1 MTDDETPTT
10 ALPTD
15 EETPTTALPT
25 DEEAPTTA
33 LPTDDAVSAEQPF
46 APASAPDPGRTG
58 PRPPASD
65 AVWSSSSLTP
75 APRQAPRRARP
86 FTLVWGLALLAV
98 GSLLIAISL
107 GTDIDLLTTGVVLLS
122 GLGLALLVLA
132 VLPSRGP
139 RRPGA

>member
-10 ALPTD
+10 TLPTD
-15 EETPTTALPT
+15 ET
-25 DEEAPTTA
+25 APTTA
-33 LPTDDAVSAEQPF
+33 LPTDDDVLAEQPF
-46 APASAPDPGRTG
+46 APASAPDPDRTG
-58 PRPPASD
+58 PRPPGGD

>member
-15 EETPTTALPT
+15 ET
-25 DEEAPTTA
+25 APTTA
-33 LPTDDAVSAEQPF
+33 LPTDDAVSAEPPF

>member
-1 MTDDETPTT
+1 MTDD
-10 ALPTD
+10 
-15 EETPTTALPT
+15 ETPTTALPT

>member
-15 EETPTTALPT
+15 EEAL
-25 DEEAPTTA
+25 TTA

>member
-1 MTDDETPTT
+1 MTDD
-10 ALPTD
+10 
-15 EETPTTALPT
+15 ETPTTALPT

-46 APASAPDPGRTG
+46 APASAQDPGRTG

>member
-15 EETPTTALPT
+15 ET
-25 DEEAPTTA
+25 APTTA
-33 LPTDDAVSAEQPF
+33 LPTDDDVLAEQPF
-46 APASAPDPGRTG
+46 APASAPDPDRTG
-58 PRPPASD
+58 PRPPGGD

-75 APRQAPRRARP
+75 APRQAPRRPRP
-86 FTLVWGLALLAV
+86 FTLVW
-98 GSLLIAISL
+98 
-107 GTDIDLLTTGVVLLS
+107 
-122 GLGLALLVLA
+122 GLALLVLA

>member
-1 MTDDETPTT
+1 MTDD
-10 ALPTD
+10 
-15 EETPTTALPT
+15 ETPTTALPT

-33 LPTDDAVSAEQPF
+33 LPTDETAVSSEQPF
-46 APASAPDPGRTG
+46 APASAPDPDRTG
-58 PRPPASD
+58 SRPPGGD

-75 APRQAPRRARP
+75 AAPRQAPRRARP

>member
-10 ALPTD
+10 ATD
-15 EETPTTALPT
+15 ET
-25 DEEAPTTA
+25 APTTA
-33 LPTDDAVSAEQPF
+33 LPTDDDVLAEQPF
-46 APASAPDPGRTG
+46 APASAPDPDRTG
-58 PRPPASD
+58 PRPPGGD

-75 APRQAPRRARP
+75 APRPAPRRPRP

-107 GTDIDLLTTGVVLLS
+107 GMDIDLLTTGVVLLS

>member
-1 MTDDETPTT
+1 MTDDET
-10 ALPTD
+10 
-15 EETPTTALPT
+15 
-25 DEEAPTTA
+25 PTTA

-75 APRQAPRRARP
+75 APRPAPRRPRP

-132 VLPSRGP
+132 VLPARGP

>member
-15 EETPTTALPT
+15 ET
-25 DEEAPTTA
+25 APTTA
-33 LPTDDAVSAEQPF
+33 LPTDDDVLAEQPF
-46 APASAPDPGRTG
+46 APASAPDPDWAGSRQPG
-58 PRPPASD
+58 GD

-75 APRQAPRRARP
+75 APRPAPRRPRP

-107 GTDIDLLTTGVVLLS
+107 GMDIDLLTTGVVLLS

>member
-10 ALPTD
+10 TLPTD
-15 EETPTTALPT
+15 ET
-25 DEEAPTTA
+25 APTTA

>member
-1 MTDDETPTT
+1 MTDD
-10 ALPTD
+10 
-15 EETPTTALPT
+15 ETPTTALPT

-46 APASAPDPGRTG
+46 APASAPNPGRTG

>member
-10 ALPTD
+10 TLPTD
-15 EETPTTALPT
+15 ETAPTTALPT
-25 DEEAPTTA
+25 D
-33 LPTDDAVSAEQPF
+33 DDAVSAEQPF
-46 APASAPDPGRTG
+46 APASAPDPDRTG
-58 PRPPASD
+58 PRPPGGD
-65 AVWSSSSLTP
+65 AVWSSSSLAP
-75 APRQAPRRARP
+75 APRPAPRRPRP

>member
-1 MTDDETPTT
+1 MTDD
-10 ALPTD
+10 
-15 EETPTTALPT
+15 ETPTTALPT

-75 APRQAPRRARP
+75 APRPAPRRPRP

>member
-1 MTDDETPTT
+1 MTDDKTPTT

-15 EETPTTALPT
+15 ET
-25 DEEAPTTA
+25 APTTA
-33 LPTDDAVSAEQPF
+33 LPTDDDVLAEQPF
-46 APASAPDPGRTG
+46 APASAPDPDRTG
-58 PRPPASD
+58 PRPPGGD

-75 APRQAPRRARP
+75 APRPAPRRPRP

-107 GTDIDLLTTGVVLLS
+107 GMDIDLLTTGVVLLS